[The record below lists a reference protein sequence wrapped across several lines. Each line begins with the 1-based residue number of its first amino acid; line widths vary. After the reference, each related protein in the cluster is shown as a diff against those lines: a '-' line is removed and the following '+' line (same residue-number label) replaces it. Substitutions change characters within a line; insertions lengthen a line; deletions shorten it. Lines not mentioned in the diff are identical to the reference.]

1 MKYHE
6 KAVKSRELEWKHNGM
21 KDKGNTATKIDY
33 GIVMSYLDASHV
45 PHCHKDDD
53 SPFNYYEK
61 CMFLF
66 YFFFFDCDVV
76 DQFCTCIFC
85 VLGRL
90 RCEWIR

>member
-61 CMFLF
+61 CMSLF
-66 YFFFFDCDVV
+66 YFFFFLIVM
-76 DQFCTCIFC
+76 
-85 VLGRL
+85 L
-90 RCEWIR
+90 WINFARVFFVCWVA